1 MPVTIKTLH
10 GRITFKVQRFKNGLQ
25 PTEKE
30 QNYFGLTGQF
40 RDSYITSRLQ
50 ELSAYYSTILSYK
63 EVENLVIRITGDQ
76 QISDQKAWQ
85 IVNDKAM
92 EISQSWQNEVEKTLN
107 NKELSFPKIQDKIDI
122 YDSESR
128 EVVVLE
134 DAIQVRGQKENRLHK
149 QKVNEGKSIE
159 PVEKSRPWAEKEK
172 SSPVLT
178 NMAMLQKKNQ
188 EFEFIVAPIDE
199 KGHETISFSD
209 MLRSRVIQEY
219 GLEPEPLPII
229 AITDGAQVIRQH
241 LFTVFGGM
249 LIIILDWYHLGK
261 KVRDLMSMIARNKDE
276 KNLHL
281 KFIFYHLW
289 RGDIYTVMDYL
300 EKKVQPKNEEKHR
313 ELINYLNKHRDEI
326 IDYRRRKKAGKMIGS
341 GYMEKG
347 CDQVV
352 GYRQK
357 NKGMSWREAGSR
369 SLGILRVTE
378 LNHQWKH
385 FWFPIEAANASEQL
399 QLAANS

>member
-1 MPVTIKTLH
+1 MIIKTLH
-10 GRITFKVQRFKNGLQ
+10 GRITFRVQRFRNGTQ

-30 QNYFGLTGQF
+30 QNYFDLTGQF
-40 RDSYITSRLQ
+40 QDVYITPRLQ

-63 EVENLVIRITGDQ
+63 EVENLVICITGDQ

-85 IVNDKAM
+85 IVNEKAV
-92 EISQSWQNEVEKTLN
+92 EISQSWQDEVEKTLN
-107 NKELSFPKIQDKIDI
+107 NKALSFPKIQDKIDI

-134 DAIQVRGQKENRLHK
+134 DAIQVCGQKENRFHK
-149 QKVNEGKSIE
+149 QKVNEEKSVKS
-159 PVEKSRPWAEKEK
+159 VEKLRPWAEKEQ
-172 SSPVLT
+172 SSPVFT
-178 NMAMLQKKNQ
+178 NIAMLQKKNQ
-188 EFEFIVAPIDE
+188 EFEFIVAPVDK
-199 KGHETISFSD
+199 KGHETVSFPD

-219 GLEPEPLPII
+219 GSESEPVPII
-229 AITDGAQVIRQH
+229 AITDGVQVIRQH
-241 LFTVFGGM
+241 LFTVFGVM

-289 RGDIYTVMDYL
+289 RGEVYTVMDYL
-300 EKKVQPKNEEKHR
+300 EKKVQLKNEEKHR
-313 ELINYLNKHRDEI
+313 ELINYINKHRDEI

-352 GYRQK
+352 GHRQK
-357 NKGMSWREAGSR
+357 KKGMSWCEAGSR

-385 FWFPIEAANASEQL
+385 FWFSTEAANDSEQL
-399 QLAANS
+399 RLAANS

>member
-1 MPVTIKTLH
+1 MTIKTLH

-30 QNYFGLTGQF
+30 QNYFDLTGQF
-40 RDSYITSRLQ
+40 REVYITPRLQ

-85 IVNDKAM
+85 IVHDKAV
-92 EISQSWQNEVEKTLN
+92 EISQSWQDEVEKTLN
-107 NKELSFPKIQDKIDI
+107 NKELSFPKIQDKIDL
-122 YDSESR
+122 YDSNSR
-128 EVVVLE
+128 EIVVLE
-134 DAIQVRGQKENRLHK
+134 DAIQVRGQKENRLYK
-149 QKVNEGKSIE
+149 QKLNEEKSVE
-159 PVEKSRPWAEKEK
+159 SVEKLRPSAEKEQ
-172 SSPVLT
+172 SSPVFT
-178 NMAMLQKKNQ
+178 NIAMLQKKNQ
-188 EFEFIVAPIDE
+188 EFEFIVAPVDE
-199 KGHETISFSD
+199 NGHETVSFPD

-219 GLEPEPLPII
+219 GSESEPAPII

-352 GYRQK
+352 GHRQK